1 MLYLLVFV
9 NVREYTTND
18 LPFWGEVFFTCLCI
32 QYLIFHLPIKFDLK
46 KKKKSTKTSNSK
58 MYLKRYF
65 DVLPVVYT
73 YEVAIWGFPE

>member
-46 KKKKSTKTSNSK
+46 KKKKHKNFEFKNVFET
-58 MYLKRYF
+58 L
-65 DVLPVVYT
+65 L
-73 YEVAIWGFPE
+73 